1 MDENFWFALQYGLST
16 ITVLL
21 LIVAVLLALQASPLS
36 LVFVVLFF
44 LVGPLAMTAA
54 NKRKDLAL
62 EKGRNHYLGL
72 NPEIQ
77 KALATTEPKIV
88 ALEKAT
94 AAMDKVRQFGSSE
107 ESRQFARDKIDLAR
121 QNIERLSQTR
131 AALINEIELQIVLGD
146 EQVVE
151 SELATNSRNEALAN
165 TAKALKES
173 EQLRRELQ
181 AR

>member
-1 MDENFWFALQYGLST
+1 
-16 ITVLL
+16 
-21 LIVAVLLALQASPLS
+21 
-36 LVFVVLFF
+36 
-44 LVGPLAMTAA
+44 
-54 NKRKDLAL
+54 
-62 EKGRNHYLGL
+62 
-72 NPEIQ
+72 
-77 KALATTEPKIV
+77 
-88 ALEKAT
+88 
-94 AAMDKVRQFGSSE
+94 MDKVRQFGSSE